1 VDFIAEFNN
10 NQDFITSTR
19 DCLKANLLILI
30 KFKFKFA
37 NKHDFDAGGLT
48 HQLFSK

>member
-10 NQDFITSTR
+10 DQGLITNTR
-19 DCLKANLLILI
+19 DCLKANLLILV

-48 HQLFSK
+48 PQLFSK

>member
-19 DCLKANLLILI
+19 HCLMANLLILI
-30 KFKFKFA
+30 KFECKFA

-48 HQLFSK
+48 PQLFSK